1 MEIYAN
7 ASVFVQ
13 QLSQNKHTDLLLE
26 QQLCHTL
33 YVGIAWDLDNPG
45 QKTTFKVFFKV
56 NNIFKIC
63 KKIWWSH
70 LVIVVRF

>member
-1 MEIYAN
+1 MLENKTFFRDFSPLCALMRTLVMEIYAN

-33 YVGIAWDLDNPG
+33 YVGIALDLDNPG
-45 QKTTFKVFFKV
+45 QKTTFKVLK
-56 NNIFKIC
+56 
-63 KKIWWSH
+63 
-70 LVIVVRF
+70 

>member
-1 MEIYAN
+1 MTAEAHISSMRQILKAVGMLAPLASSSLRTLVMEIYAN

-33 YVGIAWDLDNPG
+33 YVGIADA
-45 QKTTFKVFFKV
+45 
-56 NNIFKIC
+56 
-63 KKIWWSH
+63 
-70 LVIVVRF
+70 

>member
-1 MEIYAN
+1 MLKNETFSEIFHHCALLRTLVMEIYAN

-33 YVGIAWDLDNPG
+33 YVGIA
-45 QKTTFKVFFKV
+45 
-56 NNIFKIC
+56 
-63 KKIWWSH
+63 
-70 LVIVVRF
+70 